1 MVNRPEADA
10 IQAVVFD
17 MDGLM
22 FNTEEIY
29 DEVGS
34 ILLRKRGREFT
45 RDLKRKIMGRQ
56 NFQAMEI
63 LIQECDL
70 HDTPAALARESE
82 GLYLELL
89 PQHIRRLR
97 GLESL
102 LSSLEARKIPK
113 AVATSSSRKLATE
126 TLGIFDLEP
135 RFEFVLTGDDVTR
148 GKPDPEIYLAASQ
161 KLETP
166 PNLILV
172 LEDSIN
178 GTKAAVAAG
187 MFTVAI
193 PSIDWNE
200 GDFDHVNHVLEALD
214 SPMLG
219 RLLGFY

>member
-1 MVNRPEADA
+1 
-10 IQAVVFD
+10 

-34 ILLRKRGREFT
+34 ILLCKRGREFT

-63 LIQECDL
+63 LIHECDL
-70 HDTPAALARESE
+70 HDTPETLARESE

-102 LSSLEARKIPK
+102 LSSLESRKIPK

-126 TLGIFDLEP
+126 TLGIFDLET

-148 GKPDPEIYLAASQ
+148 GKPDPEIYLAASH
-161 KLETP
+161 KLEKP

-193 PSIDWNE
+193 PSLDWNE